1 LEIGQKGL
9 FSAEYT
15 RFLLPRAKYIHYIHS
30 PYLKQKKML
39 RVKDVEKL
47 IDRDRNTILR
57 WEREG
62 KIPHP
67 QKDSRGWRYY
77 TESDIQ
83 VILSYLKNNNPC
95 YNMNMHQHNM
105 INNSAG

>member
-1 LEIGQKGL
+1 L
-9 FSAEYT
+9 FPAEFTY
-15 RFLLPRAKYIHYIHS
+15 FLLPEAKYTHYIHS
-30 PYLKQKKML
+30 PYLKQKQML
-39 RVKDVEKL
+39 RVKDVEKI

-83 VILSYLKNNNPC
+83 VILSYLKNNNP
-95 YNMNMHQHNM
+95 YYSLNMHSENV
-105 INNSAG
+105 ISNLAD

>member
-1 LEIGQKGL
+1 
-9 FSAEYT
+9 
-15 RFLLPRAKYIHYIHS
+15 
-30 PYLKQKKML
+30 M

-77 TESDIQ
+77 TEADLQ
-83 VILSYLKNNNPC
+83 VIFNFLNKNNPYYGLNVLS
-95 YNMNMHQHNM
+95 NKSQE
-105 INNSAG
+105 